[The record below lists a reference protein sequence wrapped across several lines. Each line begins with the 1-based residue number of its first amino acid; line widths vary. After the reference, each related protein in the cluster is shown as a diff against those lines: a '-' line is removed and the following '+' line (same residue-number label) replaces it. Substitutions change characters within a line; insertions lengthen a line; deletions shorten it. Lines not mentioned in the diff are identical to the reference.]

1 MVHRSIRCLSHGA
14 GHCIAVSD
22 TGVVF
27 TWGAGVC
34 GQLGHNEQV
43 CIADNLRTSVLVL
56 AFLLTY
62 V

>member
-1 MVHRSIRCLSHGA
+1 VVHRSIRCLSHGA

-43 CIADNLRTSVLVL
+43 YIIR
-56 AFLLTY
+56 
-62 V
+62 